1 MLFALLLLGVYMNT
15 VIRKAENSDIDRLLE
30 LLGQV
35 LEVHAKIR
43 PDIFVSGSTKYT
55 KVQLGEILSDP
66 DTPVFVA
73 ADGDGMVSGYAFC
86 RVLLPQSAAVRQEK
100 TLFIDDMCVDE
111 KCRGEKIGSA
121 LFEFVKEYAKKQ
133 GCPFVT
139 LNVWEG
145 NDAARAFYEKHGM
158 SVRETQMEIRIDD
171 KTGGKTEND

>member
-55 KVQLGEILSDP
+55 KAQLGEILSDP

-73 ADGDGMVSGYAFC
+73 ADVDGTVSGYAFC

-100 TLFIDDMCVDE
+100 TLFIDDLCVDE

-121 LFEFVKEYAKKQ
+121 LFDYVREYAKKE

-158 SVRETQMEIRIDD
+158 RVRETQMEI
-171 KTGGKTEND
+171 KVGCETEGETEK

>member
-1 MLFALLLLGVYMNT
+1 MNL
-15 VIRKAENSDIDRLLE
+15 VIRKAEHSDIDRLLE

-43 PDIFVSGSTKYT
+43 PDIFVPGSTKYT
-55 KVQLGEILSDP
+55 KAQLGEILSDP

-73 ADGDGMVSGYAFC
+73 ADGDGTVS
-86 RVLLPQSAAVRQEK
+86 AVRQEK
-100 TLFIDDMCVDE
+100 TLFIDDLCVDE

-121 LFEFVKEYAKKQ
+121 LFDYVREYAKKE

-158 SVRETQMEIRIDD
+158 RVRETQMEI
-171 KTGGKTEND
+171 KVGCETEGETEK

>member
-1 MLFALLLLGVYMNT
+1 MNT

-86 RVLLPQSAAVRQEK
+86 RVLLPHSAAVRQEK
-100 TLFIDDMCVDE
+100 TLFIDDLCVDE
-111 KCRGEKIGSA
+111 KRRGEKIGSA
-121 LFEFVKEYAKKQ
+121 LFDYVREYAKKE

-158 SVRETQMEIRIDD
+158 RVRETQMEIKVGCER
-171 KTGGKTEND
+171 KAKRKND